1 VRLRLTFHVLSQG
14 LPKVGLGWGGN
25 RAEVERQV
33 VQLVEEG
40 ISAAKDRQGNFEKT
54 QRSAASAAATP
65 APAPA
70 QPASTTPQTPP
81 AQSAVKKGMV

>member
-1 VRLRLTFHVLSQG
+1 
-14 LPKVGLGWGGN
+14 VGLGWGGN

-33 VQLVEEG
+33 VQLVKEG

-54 QRSAASAAATP
+54 QRSAASAASAP
-65 APAPA
+65 SPAPAAPAPA

-81 AQSAVKKGMV
+81 AEFAVKKGMV

>member
-1 VRLRLTFHVLSQG
+1 M
-14 LPKVGLGWGGN
+14 GLGWGGN

-33 VQLVEEG
+33 VQLVKEG

-54 QRSAASAAATP
+54 QRSAASAAAAP
-65 APAPA
+65 SPAAPAPA
-70 QPASTTPQTPP
+70 QPSAPSPTPP